1 MRTLVMEK
9 SALKN
14 NVKAVKEAAG
24 SAYLYANLSRDG
36 YGAGAVELAK
46 LLREEG
52 VSRFAVDEADVAV
65 ALREAGLV
73 DEEIL
78 MIRSISDRKELEK
91 LVDHNV
97 VCTVGTLEAGM
108 ALNAL
113 AAERATVAEAHLEV
127 DCGMGFGGFPAEEP
141 EKMAAVFQNLNSV
154 AVCGIFTQLSSKGN
168 SEAEQLAAFN
178 RVLDALHQSGFDTG
192 VAHAA
197 GSYGLLH
204 HDTSRLDAVRAGSAL
219 LGRCRREKGDGLR
232 TVGHGEAAVSD
243 IRWLPAGHTVGGYQT
258 VALKRPTRVAVIP
271 VGYHNGFGVMPP
283 VYSLWEA
290 VRRFLKNRKRTVMLD
305 GRKVKVL
312 GAVGGN
318 ETLLDVTDVK
328 CVEGDVVT
336 FELDP
341 QLARGFKREFR

>member
-1 MRTLVMEK
+1 MKTLVLEK
-9 SALKN
+9 SALRN
-14 NVKAVKEAAG
+14 NIKVIKEAAKG
-24 SAYLYANLSRDG
+24 AYIYANLSRDG

-52 VSRFAVDEADVAV
+52 IGRFAVDEADVAV

-73 DEEIL
+73 EEEIL

-97 VCTVGTLEAGM
+97 VCTIGTLEAGM

-141 EKMAAVFQNLNSV
+141 EKMAAVYQNLNNV
-154 AVCGIFTQLSSKGN
+154 AISGIYTQLHSAG
-168 SEAEQLAAFN
+168 SEVAQQLAAFHH
-178 RVLDALHQSGFDTG
+178 VLDELHKGGYDTG

-219 LGRCRREKGDGLR
+219 LGRCRREKGDKLK
-232 TVGHGEAAVSD
+232 TVGFGEAAVSD
-243 IRWLPAGHTVGGYQT
+243 IRWLPKGHTVGGYKT
-258 VALKRPTRVAVIP
+258 VTLKRPTRVAVIP
-271 VGYHNGFGVMPP
+271 VGFHNGFGVTLPAC
-283 VYSLWEA
+283 SLWEA
-290 VRRFLKNRKRTVMLD
+290 IRRFAKTRKHTVLLD

-312 GAVGGN
+312 GAVGGS

-328 CVEGDVVT
+328 CVEGDLVT

-341 QLARGFKREFR
+341 QLARGFKRQYR